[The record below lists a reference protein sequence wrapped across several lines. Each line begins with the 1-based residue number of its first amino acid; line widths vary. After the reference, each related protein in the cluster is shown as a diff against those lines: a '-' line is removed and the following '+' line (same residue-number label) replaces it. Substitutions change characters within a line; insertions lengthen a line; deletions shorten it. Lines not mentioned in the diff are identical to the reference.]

1 MKNLINYTSAVLILL
16 ILPLMGWAQS
26 ANYTLDE
33 SSTMVIKGTSTLH
46 DWEAD
51 VEEMDVNMKLTPVRL
66 QQDTMASPVESFSIT
81 VPVESIES
89 GKARMNGKIYDALK
103 NDDYPEIMFLL
114 KSSELVDNSQE
125 GESFVL
131 NVKGNLNIAGTLK
144 EVTFPV
150 KATRVDEDSFR
161 FEGSYCLNMKDYKVD
176 PPSAMLGTIRSGEEV
191 EIEFNILVTK

>member
-26 ANYTLDE
+26 TSYTVDE
-33 SSTMVIKGTSTLH
+33 SSTMVIKGTSTIH

-51 VEEMDVNMKLTPVRL
+51 VEEMDINIKLSPASL
-66 QQDTMASPVESFSIT
+66 QQDTMASPVESFSLT

-89 GKARMNGKIYDALK
+89 GKGRMNGKIYDALK
-103 NDDYPEIMFLL
+103 KDDHPQITFKMTSAELTGNGTPEAFT
-114 KSSELVDNSQE
+114 
-125 GESFVL
+125 L
-131 NVKGNLNIAGTLK
+131 NVTGDLTIAGTTK
-144 EVTFPV
+144 QVSFPV
-150 KATRVDEDSFR
+150 NATGVNANSFR
-161 FEGSYCLNMKDYKVD
+161 FEGNYSLNMEDYEVD